1 MTAEGYAFARAGL
14 LGNPSDN
21 YFGKILAVTVRN
33 FRARVTVE
41 ESERIVFPP
50 SAREREGYGS
60 LDEFA
65 ARTGLYG
72 YYEGDRLVKAAV
84 KKFQEW
90 CREGGVRLAPRNF
103 TLIYETDIP
112 RQIGLGGSSALV
124 TAAVKALMA
133 FYEVT
138 IPLEILPTL
147 VLRAEREELDINAG
161 YMDRVAQ
168 VYEGLVYMDLDE
180 DLIRERSYGRYER
193 MDPALLPDLY
203 LAYNLSLGKVSGR
216 VLGEMYVRYNQGD
229 PVVRDTL
236 ERIAALAEEG
246 RTALLSGDRKAF
258 ATLMNLNFDLR
269 RSIMTISPRNIEM
282 IEAARACGASAKF
295 AGSGGSIVGV
305 YEGEDMYQRL
315 SDALR
320 DLGAVVLKPA
330 IF

>member
-133 FYEVT
+133 FYEVA

-203 LAYNLSLGKVSGR
+203 LAYNPALGKVSGR